1 VGETSQ
7 KKIISEMMAVRLHG
21 VLFAPEAQIT
31 QQKFDDLT
39 ANFTTRPD
47 DVIIVSYP
55 KSGSTWARQ
64 IVKLIQGDGIDTGHV
79 WSNNPWLERLNQGSD
94 FNMEQRPPLACFT
107 HLPYHIIPGGEP
119 TKSPAKYIHVT
130 RNPRDVAVSL
140 YYHISRHNWYEFEG
154 DWNCFFELFMK
165 GEVVYNSWFDH
176 TLEWW
181 KHKGYS
187 IIIHMCYVY

>member
-94 FNMEQRPPLACFT
+94 FNMVNNENRLQ
-107 HLPYHIIPGGEP
+107 
-119 TKSPAKYIHVT
+119 S
-130 RNPRDVAVSL
+130 
-140 YYHISRHNWYEFEG
+140 
-154 DWNCFFELFMK
+154 
-165 GEVVYNSWFDH
+165 
-176 TLEWW
+176 
-181 KHKGYS
+181 
-187 IIIHMCYVY
+187 